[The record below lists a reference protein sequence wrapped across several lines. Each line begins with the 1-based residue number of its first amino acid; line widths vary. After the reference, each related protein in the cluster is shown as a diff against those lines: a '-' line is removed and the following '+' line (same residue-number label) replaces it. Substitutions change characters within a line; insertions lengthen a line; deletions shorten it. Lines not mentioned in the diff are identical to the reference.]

1 MSKRIEKCDKTNKEC
16 GYLNFA
22 NDVLDLIKKY
32 GIKDVVSLE
41 KELKDFHFIKKCFYV
56 STTGGV
62 FKTDF
67 GDENIDKLKTILL
80 NEQPNKGDR
89 KYVAYFKKYYLYPD
103 GRKYQDNA
111 HFCIS
116 SLETDAIKRPFEN
129 DNIVVEELKV
139 TERLTGKVIYQG
151 TSYDKYLKVIRGLD
165 NE

>member
-1 MSKRIEKCDKTNKEC
+1 MNKYKKALEIIKNTKGLIEKEDLFYDSEEDKYYFFSNEISKEE
-16 GYLNFA
+16 YDF
-22 NDVLDLIKKY
+22 
-32 GIKDVVSLE
+32 
-41 KELKDFHFIKKCFYV
+41 LK
-56 STTGGV
+56 
-62 FKTDF
+62 
-67 GDENIDKLKTILL
+67 NIFF
-80 NEQPNKGDR
+80 EQPNKDNR
-89 KYVAYFKKYYLYPD
+89 KYVAYFKKHYLYPD

-151 TSYDKYLKVIRGLD
+151 TSYDKYLKVVRGLD

>member
-1 MSKRIEKCDKTNKEC
+1 MNKYQKALE
-16 GYLNFA
+16 
-22 NDVLDLIKKY
+22 I
-32 GIKDVVSLE
+32 IKDKRVDVAIFFE
-41 KELKDFHFIKKCFYV
+41 KNSSARHRKPLTQEECDFLKN
-56 STTGGV
+56 V
-62 FKTDF
+62 F
-67 GDENIDKLKTILL
+67 L
-80 NEQPNKGDR
+80 EQPNKGDR
-89 KYVAYFKKYYLYPD
+89 KYVAYFKKHYLYPD

-151 TSYDKYLKVIRGLD
+151 ASYDKYLKVIRGLD

>member
-1 MSKRIEKCDKTNKEC
+1 MSKGLEAFNRIKSYFHPKQLLTKEMT
-16 GYLNFA
+16 LN
-22 NDVLDLIKKY
+22 DLDTI
-32 GIKDVVSLE
+32 E
-41 KELKDFHFIKKCFYV
+41 KELKDFRFFKKCFYV

-67 GDENIDKLKTILL
+67 GDENIDKLKSILL

-103 GRKYQDNA
+103 GRRYQDNA

-116 SLETDAIKRPFEN
+116 SLETDAIKRLFEN

-139 TERLTGKVIYQG
+139 TERLTGKVIYEG
-151 TSYDKYLKVIRGLD
+151 NDYNEYLKVIGGKK
-165 NE
+165 

>member
-1 MSKRIEKCDKTNKEC
+1 MMFIFSQRKYIADLFVEWAKSNNAAIEPINVITWLYTKNL
-16 GYLNFA
+16 LNEE
-22 NDVLDLIKKY
+22 NVTKL
-32 GIKDVVSLE
+32 LE
-41 KELKDFHFIKKCFYV
+41 KEKM
-56 STTGGV
+56 
-62 FKTDF
+62 
-67 GDENIDKLKTILL
+67 EN
-80 NEQPNKGDR
+80 PFAR
-89 KYVAYFKKYYLYPD
+89 RYVAYFKKYYLYPD

-151 TSYDKYLKVIRGLD
+151 TSYDKYSKVIRGLD

>member
-1 MSKRIEKCDKTNKEC
+1 MGNP
-16 GYLNFA
+16 F
-22 NDVLDLIKKY
+22 
-32 GIKDVVSLE
+32 
-41 KELKDFHFIKKCFYV
+41 
-56 STTGGV
+56 
-62 FKTDF
+62 
-67 GDENIDKLKTILL
+67 ENPFT
-80 NEQPNKGDR
+80 R

-139 TERLTGKVIYQG
+139 IERLTGKVIYQG

>member
-1 MSKRIEKCDKTNKEC
+1 MNKYKKAIERLKNKEVQIATLQLSNSSY
-16 GYLNFA
+16 GYNFA
-22 NDVLDLIKKY
+22 RGLLGKY
-32 GIKDVVSLE
+32 LTQDE
-41 KELKDFHFIKKCFYV
+41 FDFLKSIF
-56 STTGGV
+56 
-62 FKTDF
+62 
-67 GDENIDKLKTILL
+67 L
-80 NEQPNKGDR
+80 EQPNKCDR
-89 KYVAYFKKYYLYPD
+89 KYVAYFKKHYLYPD

-139 TERLTGKVIYQG
+139 AERLTGKVIYQG

>member
-1 MSKRIEKCDKTNKEC
+1 MNKYKKAVEI
-16 GYLNFA
+16 
-22 NDVLDLIKKY
+22 IKNHC
-32 GIKDVVSLE
+32 E
-41 KELKDFHFIKKCFYV
+41 
-56 STTGGV
+56 
-62 FKTDF
+62 F
-67 GDENIDKLKTILL
+67 GKTIPLPNMKTYYDFFVSEL
-80 NEQPNKGDR
+80 TQEEYDFLKNIFFEQHNKGDR

-139 TERLTGKVIYQG
+139 TERLTRKVIYQG
-151 TSYDKYLKVIRGLD
+151 TSYDKYLKVIRRLD

>member
-1 MSKRIEKCDKTNKEC
+1 MNK
-16 GYLNFA
+16 YQKAIDIIKNR
-22 NDVLDLIKKY
+22 LI
-32 GIKDVVSLE
+32 
-41 KELKDFHFIKKCFYV
+41 DFHDLYV
-56 STTGGV
+56 C
-62 FKTDF
+62 KTFSSFNQRRTFRGLITIPKEEYDF
-67 GDENIDKLKTILL
+67 LKNIFF
-80 NEQPNKGDR
+80 EQPNKGDR

-151 TSYDKYLKVIRGLD
+151 TSYDKYLKVIRGVR
-165 NE
+165 

>member
-1 MSKRIEKCDKTNKEC
+1 MNK
-16 GYLNFA
+16 Y
-22 NDVLDLIKKY
+22 KKAWEI
-32 GIKDVVSLE
+32 IKDKAVSMAILIQSTNV
-41 KELKDFHFIKKCFYV
+41 KEYNYCKNLLAFDLAQEEYDFLK
-56 STTGGV
+56 
-62 FKTDF
+62 
-67 GDENIDKLKTILL
+67 NMLL
-80 NEQPNKGDR
+80 EQPNKGDR

-116 SLETDAIKRPFEN
+116 SLKTDAIKRPFEN

>member
-1 MSKRIEKCDKTNKEC
+1 MNKYKKALEI
-16 GYLNFA
+16 
-22 NDVLDLIKKY
+22 IKKKKVNM
-32 GIKDVVSLE
+32 ISLLSSIGWHNPSHYNDSVGCPIGC
-41 KELKDFHFIKKCFYV
+41 ELTQEEYDFLK
-56 STTGGV
+56 
-62 FKTDF
+62 
-67 GDENIDKLKTILL
+67 NIFF
-80 NEQPNKGDR
+80 EQPNKGDR